1 LRRIRVAVVD
11 DSPFIRKALA
21 WMLAEEADLEL
32 AGAAASGEE
41 LLAHLQEWRADLIIL
56 DLAMPGMGGL
66 ATLEEILVRRPT
78 PVIILSD
85 NLRQGAPAAVE
96 AMCWGALDFV
106 DKRDLSLVD
115 FEALRNALVGRIRQL
130 ARGGRGGARGRA
142 GIPGPAALDAAL
154 DPVDAAPL
162 PCGPPALLL
171 IGASTGGPPA
181 VERVLRDLGPRVCCP
196 IVVAQHM
203 PPGFTRAF
211 ASRLASYLPLAVHE
225 VADGEPL
232 LAGVAYVAP
241 GGFHTTVERRQDR
254 LFARATATVD
264 RVQPSVD
271 LLFAS
276 AASAVGARAVAAL
289 LTGMGD
295 DGARGMAALS
305 RAGAHT
311 IAQDEA
317 TSVVFGMPR
326 AAIDAGAV
334 RETLPL
340 SFIGGRLR
348 QLAPEGDAFAR
359 EEATCNRKK
368 CWSSTT
374 RP

>member
-1 LRRIRVAVVD
+1 VSRIRVAVVD

-21 WMLAEEADLEL
+21 WMLAEDPDLEL
-32 AGAAASGEE
+32 AGAAGRGEE
-41 LLAHLQEWRADLIIL
+41 LLEHLEEWRADLIIL

-85 NLRQGAPAAVE
+85 NLRLGAPLAVE

-130 ARGGRGGARGRA
+130 VERAGGRMPLRGEPA
-142 GIPGPAALDAAL
+142 AAPPAALI
-154 DPVDAAPL
+154 PGSPESPGV
-162 PCGPPALLL
+162 PPALLL

-181 VERVLRDLGPRVCCP
+181 VERVLRDLGPHLRCP
-196 IVVAQHM
+196 VVVAQHM

-211 ASRLASYLPLAVHE
+211 AQRLSAHLPLDVRE
-225 VADGEPL
+225 VSGGEVLRP
-232 LAGVAYVAP
+232 GVA
-241 GGFHTTVERRQDR
+241 TTVERRRNR
-254 LFARATATVD
+254 LQAAVAATLD
-264 RVQPSVD
+264 LVQPSVD
-271 LLFAS
+271 ILFAS
-276 AASAVGARAVAAL
+276 AALAVGGRAAAAL

-295 DGARGMAALS
+295 DGAQGMAELC
-305 RAGAHT
+305 RMGAYT

-317 TSVVFGMPR
+317 SSIIFGMPR
-326 AAIDAGAV
+326 AAIEAGAA

-340 SFIGGRLR
+340 SSIGGRLR
-348 QLAPEGDAFAR
+348 QLASTLPDAAISAAGDRPAR
-359 EEATCNRKK
+359 KELSCNRGKF
-368 CWSSTT
+368 
-374 RP
+374 